1 MWESAPTVKRV
12 GGYGFAANP
21 HAGAAFPGGR
31 TESSAPTKRGLIDHK
46 RFLDTLSPLLV
57 PKGIPQMEK
66 ILTDFLHF
74 FCKPVAKKLFPV
86 YNNARKYLLRFTKK
100 EGKDMKKQSG
110 LLRRSIILA
119 LLLLCILA
127 ALTVV
132 SFAADIVASGYC
144 GGEGDGTNLSWTLDS
159 EGTLT
164 ISGKGKMKNYYSD
177 SMYPNY
183 APWYELRTSCKNLVL
198 NPGIASIG
206 TDAFFKCSRLTG
218 SLTLPDSVT
227 SIGKRA
233 FLGCT
238 GLTGSLTIPNSVTS
252 IEGYAFSG
260 CTGFTGSLTIP
271 NSVTSI
277 GGRAFSGCS
286 GFTGSLTIPDSVT
299 DILSGTFYGC
309 FGFTGSLTIPNSV
322 TTICDHA
329 FYACSGFTGSLTIP
343 NSVTSIEWYA
353 FSGCTG
359 FTGSLTIPNSVTSIG
374 GSAFSGCRGFTGS
387 LAIPNSVT
395 SIGGSAFYGCSGFTG
410 SLTIPNSV
418 TNIGELAFCWCS
430 GFTGSLTIP
439 NSVTSIGE
447 RAFYN
452 CSGFTGSLA
461 LPNSVTSIGEC
472 AFYKCVGFTGSLALP
487 NSVTSIGESAFTGC
501 SGFTGSLTIPNSVTY
516 IDAHAFWG
524 CSSLTSL
531 AIPDSVTEIFN
542 EAFAYCSGLTSAT
555 FSGNAP
561 RMGNVFYRCA
571 PTFTIYYVPG
581 TTGWTDSSAYNA
593 AAGTWNGYPLKAW
606 NPGTTD
612 GKPGGM
618 DENVSTVY
626 VKEFTPN
633 RMCLEQLTTATIQ
646 FNTNVQPGRGKISIY
661 PVSDTGEETKI
672 YSVSTKDPSVQCSG
686 NTATIDFSK
695 AGELAEGDYFILIE
709 SMAFV
714 SETGKP
720 FYGIVDKQAWIFTI
734 QGEPPV
740 SDIALKWEKNGIWPF
755 QKDDYSKPPIPDGT
769 DDQYAQALVS
779 WAKNAGITWMK
790 RADAV
795 KLLDQPVYLPVTD
808 INHSPVLLN
817 DGGTTVRQVIQD
829 IVFAEHLQSY
839 ISELDQEIT
848 NYQDHVDYG
857 REHLKLSILP
867 QEAKTYKKVLGWYSQ
882 ISRYLE
888 SRNEK
893 SNLFWSLSAP
903 VAYKTIFTLLDSV
916 QGEGYQYMK
925 PFLKATLSQSELEAS
940 IRSLER
946 YRSFEEYK
954 KQADSMASIV
964 NQSGKAVYTAVSEG
978 SYGGL
983 ISFGADLVMRYFG
996 ASDNKMLQEL
1006 SSSWS
1011 TYGSVKSA
1019 VSLSMFLGSSIG
1031 MFPMV
1036 VDLYQSM
1043 YASVQDQVKAAYF
1056 IGDYYIQEKYPRFY
1070 GIIYDSETGMPKTSF
1085 TLENLTL
1092 DRPAEYATDM
1102 ALHNWTDFLQT
1113 RLTEASLR
1121 PDCIEMRRDLTNY
1134 AVLLRYIRS
1143 IDIAQA
1149 KSMLAKYLDAE
1160 HNAAAQTTLYVKCPV
1175 TVEIYD
1181 SNGEKLASLSS
1192 EDKSI
1197 QDCEYGTLY
1206 LMGENNETKAFV
1218 LNSGAYTAKIIPYNS
1233 GTMNVLLT
1241 GDAQDGAQTAAYYED
1256 VMLTNGQPLT
1266 LDLTEQELTEN
1277 GAVIPS
1283 EKSIPV
1289 QTVEITGEQNLEV
1302 GENAQ
1307 LTTHIGPDAASDRSV
1322 TWTSSNPS
1330 VVSVSEN
1337 GEITAHAAGE
1347 ATISAV
1353 AANGVSAALPV
1364 QTYTPVSAI
1373 SFETEQYCMTVG
1385 ESLPTGAS
1393 VLPADAAHK
1402 LRWQSSAPDVAAV
1415 DESGTIRAYSAGTAI
1430 LQAQADGV
1438 TAEISVTVYA
1448 SPLCVSLYQSDTKG
1462 NRLKVAAVNH
1472 SWSAVTGTI
1481 YVAAYADGKLCFVQT
1496 VSVSLAAQEAMTQY
1510 LPIPALA
1517 SGPEYEVKA
1526 FVLNELYK
1534 PMQSAVR
1541 SMLIV

>member
-1 MWESAPTVKRV
+1 MIR
-12 GGYGFAANP
+12 
-21 HAGAAFPGGR
+21 
-31 TESSAPTKRGLIDHK
+31 
-46 RFLDTLSPLLV
+46 
-57 PKGIPQMEK
+57 
-66 ILTDFLHF
+66 
-74 FCKPVAKKLFPV
+74 KK
-86 YNNARKYLLRFTKK
+86 KK
-100 EGKDMKKQSG
+100 EGIIMKKQFAF
-110 LLRRSIILA
+110 LRRFTALMLA
-119 LLLLCILA
+119 LCMLT
-127 ALTVV
+127 ALTAEI
-132 SFAADIVASGYC
+132 FAADIVASGYC
-144 GGEGDGTNLSWTLDS
+144 GGEGDGKNLTWTLDS

-164 ISGKGKMKNYYSD
+164 ISGKGKMKNYGYYSD
-177 SMYPNY
+177 PWVRSSVKCVSIDSGVTCIGDY
-183 APWYELRTSCKNLVL
+183 AFYDCTN
-198 NPGIASIG
+198 
-206 TDAFFKCSRLTG
+206 LTG
-218 SLTLPDSVT
+218 V
-227 SIGKRA
+227 
-233 FLGCT
+233 
-238 GLTGSLTIPNSVTS
+238 
-252 IEGYAFSG
+252 
-260 CTGFTGSLTIP
+260 
-271 NSVTSI
+271 
-277 GGRAFSGCS
+277 
-286 GFTGSLTIPDSVT
+286 
-299 DILSGTFYGC
+299 
-309 FGFTGSLTIPNSV
+309 
-322 TTICDHA
+322 
-329 FYACSGFTGSLTIP
+329 
-343 NSVTSIEWYA
+343 
-353 FSGCTG
+353 
-359 FTGSLTIPNSVTSIG
+359 
-374 GSAFSGCRGFTGS
+374 
-387 LAIPNSVT
+387 
-395 SIGGSAFYGCSGFTG
+395 
-410 SLTIPNSV
+410 
-418 TNIGELAFCWCS
+418 
-430 GFTGSLTIP
+430 TIP

-447 RAFYN
+447 GAFSD
-452 CSGFTGSLA
+452 CRSLTSVTI
-461 LPNSVTSIGEC
+461 PNSVTSIGRE
-472 AFYKCVGFTGSLALP
+472 AFAVCNGLT
-487 NSVTSIGESAFTGC
+487 SVTIPSSVSNIALGMFRGC
-501 SGFTGSLTIPNSVTY
+501 SNLTSVTIPDSITY
-516 IDAHAFWG
+516 IEHIAFWA
-524 CSSLTSL
+524 CRSLTSII
-531 AIPDSVTEIFN
+531 IPDSVTCIGTSRARSAFQACSSLESVFFLGDAPVCD
-542 EAFAYCSGLTSAT
+542 EAQWMFDDCPSSL
-555 FSGNAP
+555 
-561 RMGNVFYRCA
+561 
-571 PTFTIYYVPG
+571 TIYYIQG
-581 TTGWTDSSAYNA
+581 KTGWTDSDAYDA
-593 AAGTWNGYPLKAW
+593 AAGTWNGYRLKAW

-740 SDIALKWEKNGIWPF
+740 SDIALKWEKKGIWPF

-769 DDQYAQALVS
+769 DEQYAQALVN
-779 WAKNAGITWMK
+779 WAKDAGITWMK

-839 ISELDQEIT
+839 ISELDQEIA
-848 NYQDHVDYG
+848 NYQYYEDYWKDN
-857 REHLKLSILP
+857 LKITILP
-867 QEAKTYKKVLGWYSQ
+867 QEAETYKKVLGWYSQ

-903 VAYKTIFTLLDSV
+903 VAYKTILTLLDSV

-940 IRSLER
+940 IRSLES

-983 ISFGADLVMRYFG
+983 ISFSADLVMRYFG
-996 ASDNKMLQEL
+996 ASENKMLQEL

-1043 YASVQDQVKAAYF
+1043 YTSTQNQVKAAYF
-1056 IGDYYIQEKYPRFY
+1056 IGDYYVQAMYPRFY
-1070 GIIYDSETGMPKTSF
+1070 EMMHDSETYMPKIGYQ
-1085 TLENLTL
+1085 EM
-1092 DRPAEYATDM
+1092 DYPAGFSTDA
-1102 ALHNWTDFLQT
+1102 ALRNWTAFFQA
-1113 RLTEASLR
+1113 RGTEETLR
-1121 PDCIEMRRDLTNY
+1121 PGCIEMRRDLTNY

-1143 IDIAQA
+1143 IDTAQT

-1197 QDCEYGTLY
+1197 QDCAYGTLY

-1289 QTVEITGEQNLEV
+1289 QTVEIIGEQSLAV
-1302 GENAQ
+1302 GESAQ
-1307 LTTHIGPDAASDRSV
+1307 LTARIGPDAASDRSI
-1322 TWTSSNPS
+1322 TWTSSEPA
-1330 VVSVSEN
+1330 VISVSEN
-1337 GEITAHAAGE
+1337 GEITAYAAGE

-1353 AANGVSAALPV
+1353 SANGVSAALLV
-1364 QTYTPVSAI
+1364 QTYTPVSFI
-1373 SFETEQYCMTVG
+1373 SLEAEQYYMVVG

-1393 VLPADAAHK
+1393 ACPENAAHK

-1448 SPLCVSLYQSDTKG
+1448 SPLSVSLYQSDTEG
-1462 NRLKVAAVNH
+1462 SRLKVAAVNH

>member
-1 MWESAPTVKRV
+1 MIR
-12 GGYGFAANP
+12 
-21 HAGAAFPGGR
+21 
-31 TESSAPTKRGLIDHK
+31 
-46 RFLDTLSPLLV
+46 
-57 PKGIPQMEK
+57 
-66 ILTDFLHF
+66 
-74 FCKPVAKKLFPV
+74 KK
-86 YNNARKYLLRFTKK
+86 KK
-100 EGKDMKKQSG
+100 EGIIMKKQFAF
-110 LLRRSIILA
+110 LRRFTALMLA
-119 LLLLCILA
+119 LCMLT
-127 ALTVV
+127 ALTAEI
-132 SFAADIVASGYC
+132 FAADIVASGYC
-144 GGEGDGTNLSWTLDS
+144 GGEGDGKNLTWTLDS

-164 ISGKGKMKNYYSD
+164 ISGKGKMKNYGYYSD
-177 SMYPNY
+177 PWVRSSVKCVSIDSGVTCIGDY
-183 APWYELRTSCKNLVL
+183 AFYDCTN
-198 NPGIASIG
+198 
-206 TDAFFKCSRLTG
+206 LTG
-218 SLTLPDSVT
+218 V
-227 SIGKRA
+227 
-233 FLGCT
+233 
-238 GLTGSLTIPNSVTS
+238 
-252 IEGYAFSG
+252 
-260 CTGFTGSLTIP
+260 
-271 NSVTSI
+271 
-277 GGRAFSGCS
+277 
-286 GFTGSLTIPDSVT
+286 
-299 DILSGTFYGC
+299 
-309 FGFTGSLTIPNSV
+309 
-322 TTICDHA
+322 
-329 FYACSGFTGSLTIP
+329 
-343 NSVTSIEWYA
+343 
-353 FSGCTG
+353 
-359 FTGSLTIPNSVTSIG
+359 
-374 GSAFSGCRGFTGS
+374 
-387 LAIPNSVT
+387 
-395 SIGGSAFYGCSGFTG
+395 
-410 SLTIPNSV
+410 
-418 TNIGELAFCWCS
+418 
-430 GFTGSLTIP
+430 TIP

-447 RAFYN
+447 GAFSD
-452 CSGFTGSLA
+452 CRSLTSVTI
-461 LPNSVTSIGEC
+461 PNSVTSIGRE
-472 AFYKCVGFTGSLALP
+472 AFAVCNGLT
-487 NSVTSIGESAFTGC
+487 SVTIPSSVSNIALGMFRGC
-501 SGFTGSLTIPNSVTY
+501 SNLTSVTIPDSITY
-516 IDAHAFWG
+516 IEHIAFWA
-524 CSSLTSL
+524 CRSLTSII
-531 AIPDSVTEIFN
+531 IPDSVTCIGTSRARSAFQACSSLESVFFLGDAPVCD
-542 EAFAYCSGLTSAT
+542 EAQWMFDDCPSSL
-555 FSGNAP
+555 
-561 RMGNVFYRCA
+561 
-571 PTFTIYYVPG
+571 TIYYIQG
-581 TTGWTDSSAYNA
+581 KTGWTDSDAYDA
-593 AAGTWNGYPLKAW
+593 AAGTWNGYRLKAW

-646 FNTNVQPGRGKISIY
+646 FNTNIQPGRGKILIY

>member
-1 MWESAPTVKRV
+1 
-12 GGYGFAANP
+12 
-21 HAGAAFPGGR
+21 
-31 TESSAPTKRGLIDHK
+31 
-46 RFLDTLSPLLV
+46 
-57 PKGIPQMEK
+57 
-66 ILTDFLHF
+66 
-74 FCKPVAKKLFPV
+74 
-86 YNNARKYLLRFTKK
+86 
-100 EGKDMKKQSG
+100 MKKQSG
-110 LLRRSIILA
+110 FLRRLTALA
-119 LLLLCILA
+119 LALCMLT
-127 ALTVV
+127 ALTAEI
-132 SFAADIVASGYC
+132 FAADIVDSGYC

-159 EGTLT
+159 AGTLT
-164 ISGKGKMKNYYSD
+164 ISGTGRMKKYSYSD
-177 SMYPNY
+177 SDR
-183 APWYELRTSCKNLVL
+183 APWYTFTLRSKCKKLVL
-198 NPGIASIG
+198 GSGI
-206 TDAFFKCSRLTG
+206 
-218 SLTLPDSVT
+218 T
-227 SIGKRA
+227 SIG
-233 FLGCT
+233 
-238 GLTGSLTIPNSVTS
+238 N
-252 IEGYAFSG
+252 YAFY
-260 CTGFTGSLTIP
+260 
-271 NSVTSI
+271 
-277 GGRAFSGCS
+277 
-286 GFTGSLTIPDSVT
+286 D
-299 DILSGTFYGC
+299 
-309 FGFTGSLTIPNSV
+309 
-322 TTICDHA
+322 
-329 FYACSGFTGSLTIP
+329 CSGFTGSLTIP
-343 NSVTSIEWYA
+343 NSVTSIGICAFSDCSSFTGSLAIPNSVTSIGGYA
-353 FSGCTG
+353 FSDCRG
-359 FTGSLTIPNSVTSIG
+359 FSGSLTIPNSVTSIG

-387 LAIPNSVT
+387 LTIPNSVTSIGYRAFYGCSGFSGSLTIPDSVTSIGERAFTDCRGFTGSLAIPNSVT
-395 SIGGSAFYGCSGFTG
+395 SIGDYAFYGCSGFTG
-410 SLTIPNSV
+410 SLTIPDSV
-418 TNIGELAFCWCS
+418 TSIGYHAFEGCS
-430 GFTGSLTIP
+430 GFSGSLTIP
-439 NSVTSIGE
+439 
-447 RAFYN
+447 
-452 CSGFTGSLA
+452 
-461 LPNSVTSIGEC
+461 
-472 AFYKCVGFTGSLALP
+472 
-487 NSVTSIGESAFTGC
+487 
-501 SGFTGSLTIPNSVTY
+501 
-516 IDAHAFWG
+516 
-524 CSSLTSL
+524 
-531 AIPDSVTEIFN
+531 DSVTGIGDF
-542 EAFAYCSGLTSAT
+542 AFRHCSGLTSAA
-555 FSGNAP
+555 FQGNAP
-561 RMGNVFYRCA
+561 TYFGHFVFDYCA

-581 TTGWTDSSAYNA
+581 TTGWTDSSAYDA

-612 GKPGGM
+612 RKPGGM

-646 FNTNVQPGRGKISIY
+646 FNTNIQPGRGKISIY

-740 SDIALKWEKNGIWPF
+740 SDIALKWEKKGIWPF

-779 WAKNAGITWMK
+779 WAKNAGIMWMK

-903 VAYKTIFTLLDSV
+903 AAYKTILTLLDSV

-1192 EDKSI
+1192 EDESI

-1206 LMGENNETKAFV
+1206 LMGESNDTKAFV
-1218 LNSGAYTAKIIPYNS
+1218 LNSSTYTAKIIPYDS

-1241 GDAQDGAQTAAYYED
+1241 ETAQDGTQTAAYYENIA
-1256 VMLTNGQPLT
+1256 LTDGQPLT

-1289 QTVEITGEQNLEV
+1289 QTVEITGEQNLAV
-1302 GENAQ
+1302 GENAK
-1307 LTTHIGPDAASDRSV
+1307 LAARIGPDAASDHSI
-1322 TWTSSNPS
+1322 TWTSSEPA

-1353 AANGVSAALPV
+1353 SANGTSASLLV

-1373 SFETEQYCMTVG
+1373 LFETEQYRMTAG

-1438 TAEISVTVYA
+1438 TTEISVTVYA
-1448 SPLCVSLYQSDTKG
+1448 SPLSVSLYQSDTEG
-1462 NRLKVAAVNH
+1462 NRLKVDAVNH
-1472 SWSAVTGTI
+1472 SWSTATGTI
-1481 YVAAYADGKLCFVQT
+1481 YVAAYADGRLCFVQT
-1496 VSVSLAAQEAMTQY
+1496 VSVSLAAQETMTQY
-1510 LPIPALA
+1510 LPIPALT

-1526 FVLNELYK
+1526 FILNEQYK

>member
-1 MWESAPTVKRV
+1 
-12 GGYGFAANP
+12 
-21 HAGAAFPGGR
+21 
-31 TESSAPTKRGLIDHK
+31 
-46 RFLDTLSPLLV
+46 
-57 PKGIPQMEK
+57 
-66 ILTDFLHF
+66 
-74 FCKPVAKKLFPV
+74 
-86 YNNARKYLLRFTKK
+86 
-100 EGKDMKKQSG
+100 MKKQFAF
-110 LLRRSIILA
+110 LRRFTALMLA
-119 LLLLCILA
+119 LCMLT
-127 ALTVV
+127 ALTAEI
-132 SFAADIVASGYC
+132 FAADIVASGYC
-144 GGEGDGTNLSWTLDS
+144 GGEGDGKNLTWTLDS

-164 ISGKGKMKNYYSD
+164 ISGKGEMKDYDYYSD
-177 SMYPNY
+177 PWVRSAVKCVSIESGVTCIGDY
-183 APWYELRTSCKNLVL
+183 AFYDCTN
-198 NPGIASIG
+198 
-206 TDAFFKCSRLTG
+206 LTG
-218 SLTLPDSVT
+218 V
-227 SIGKRA
+227 
-233 FLGCT
+233 
-238 GLTGSLTIPNSVTS
+238 
-252 IEGYAFSG
+252 
-260 CTGFTGSLTIP
+260 
-271 NSVTSI
+271 
-277 GGRAFSGCS
+277 
-286 GFTGSLTIPDSVT
+286 
-299 DILSGTFYGC
+299 
-309 FGFTGSLTIPNSV
+309 
-322 TTICDHA
+322 
-329 FYACSGFTGSLTIP
+329 
-343 NSVTSIEWYA
+343 
-353 FSGCTG
+353 
-359 FTGSLTIPNSVTSIG
+359 
-374 GSAFSGCRGFTGS
+374 
-387 LAIPNSVT
+387 
-395 SIGGSAFYGCSGFTG
+395 
-410 SLTIPNSV
+410 
-418 TNIGELAFCWCS
+418 
-430 GFTGSLTIP
+430 TIP

-447 RAFYN
+447 GAFSD
-452 CSGFTGSLA
+452 CRSLTSVTI
-461 LPNSVTSIGEC
+461 PNSVTSIGRE
-472 AFYKCVGFTGSLALP
+472 AFAVCNGLT
-487 NSVTSIGESAFTGC
+487 SVTIPSSVSNIALGMFRGC
-501 SGFTGSLTIPNSVTY
+501 SNLTSVTIPDSITY
-516 IDAHAFWG
+516 IEHIAFWA
-524 CSSLTSL
+524 CRSLTSII
-531 AIPDSVTEIFN
+531 IPDSVTCIGTSRARSAFQACSSLESVFFLGDAPVCD
-542 EAFAYCSGLTSAT
+542 EAQWMFDDCPSSL
-555 FSGNAP
+555 
-561 RMGNVFYRCA
+561 
-571 PTFTIYYVPG
+571 TIYYIQG
-581 TTGWTDSSAYNA
+581 KTGWTDSDAYDA
-593 AAGTWNGYPLKAW
+593 AAGTWNGYRLKAW

-646 FNTNVQPGRGKISIY
+646 FNTNIQPGRGKISIY

-740 SDIALKWEKNGIWPF
+740 SDIALKWEKKGIWPF

-769 DDQYAQALVS
+769 DEQYAQALVN
-779 WAKNAGITWMK
+779 WAKDAGITWMK

-839 ISELDQEIT
+839 ISELDQEIA
-848 NYQDHVDYG
+848 NYQYYEDYWKDHRKDN
-857 REHLKLSILP
+857 LKITILP
-867 QEAKTYKKVLGWYSQ
+867 QEAETYKKVLGWYSQ

-903 VAYKTIFTLLDSV
+903 VAYKTILTLLDSV

-940 IRSLER
+940 IRSLES

-983 ISFGADLVMRYFG
+983 ISFSADLVMRYFG
-996 ASDNKMLQEL
+996 ASENKMLQEL

-1043 YASVQDQVKAAYF
+1043 YTSTQNQVKAAYF
-1056 IGDYYIQEKYPRFY
+1056 IGDYYVQAKYPRFY
-1070 GIIYDSETGMPKTSF
+1070 EMMHDSETYMPKIGYQ
-1085 TLENLTL
+1085 EM
-1092 DRPAEYATDM
+1092 DYPAGFSTDA
-1102 ALHNWTDFLQT
+1102 ALRNWTAFFQA
-1113 RLTEASLR
+1113 RGTEEALR
-1121 PDCIEMRRDLTNY
+1121 PGCIEMRRDLTNY

-1160 HNAAAQTTLYVKCPV
+1160 HNTASTTLYVSCPV

-1192 EDKSI
+1192 EDESI
-1197 QDCEYGTLY
+1197 QDCAYGTLY

-1289 QTVEITGEQNLEV
+1289 QTVEITGEQSLAV
-1302 GENAQ
+1302 GESAQ
-1307 LTTHIGPDAASDRSV
+1307 LTARIGPDAASDRSI
-1322 TWTSSNPS
+1322 TWTSSEPS

-1337 GEITAHAAGE
+1337 GKITAHAAGE

-1353 AANGVSAALPV
+1353 AANGVSAALLV
-1364 QTYTPVSAI
+1364 QTYTPVSSI
-1373 SFETEQYCMTVG
+1373 SLEAEQYYMVVG

-1393 VLPADAAHK
+1393 ACPENAAHA
-1402 LRWQSSAPDVAAV
+1402 LCWRSSSPDVASV
-1415 DESGTIRAYSAGTAI
+1415 DETGMIKAYSAGTAI
-1430 LQAQADGV
+1430 LQAQADGI

-1448 SPLCVSLYQSDTKG
+1448 SPLSVSLYQSDTEG
-1462 NRLKVAAVNH
+1462 NRLKVDAVNH
-1472 SWSAVTGTI
+1472 AQSTAEGTI
-1481 YVAAYADGKLCFVQT
+1481 YVAGYSDGRLCFVQT
-1496 VSVSLAAQEAMTQY
+1496 VSVSLAAQETMTQY
-1510 LPIPALA
+1510 LTIPALA
-1517 SGPEYEVKA
+1517 LGPEYEVKA
-1526 FVLNELYK
+1526 FVLNKQYE
-1534 PMQSAVR
+1534 PMQNAVR

>member
-1 MWESAPTVKRV
+1 MIR
-12 GGYGFAANP
+12 
-21 HAGAAFPGGR
+21 
-31 TESSAPTKRGLIDHK
+31 
-46 RFLDTLSPLLV
+46 
-57 PKGIPQMEK
+57 
-66 ILTDFLHF
+66 
-74 FCKPVAKKLFPV
+74 KK
-86 YNNARKYLLRFTKK
+86 KK
-100 EGKDMKKQSG
+100 EGIIMKKQFAF
-110 LLRRSIILA
+110 LRRFTALMLA
-119 LLLLCILA
+119 LCMLT
-127 ALTVV
+127 ALTAEI
-132 SFAADIVASGYC
+132 FAADIVASGYC

-343 NSVTSIEWYA
+343 NSVTSI
-353 FSGCTG
+353 
-359 FTGSLTIPNSVTSIG
+359 G

-487 NSVTSIGESAFTGC
+487 NSVTSIGESAFYFCSGFTGNLTIPNSVTSIGKSAFTGC

-740 SDIALKWEKNGIWPF
+740 SDIALKWEKKGIWPF

-769 DDQYAQALVS
+769 DEQYAQALVN
-779 WAKNAGITWMK
+779 WAKDAGITWMK

-839 ISELDQEIT
+839 ISELDQEIA
-848 NYQDHVDYG
+848 NYQYYEDYWKDN
-857 REHLKLSILP
+857 LKITILP
-867 QEAKTYKKVLGWYSQ
+867 QEAETYKKVLGWYSQ

-903 VAYKTIFTLLDSV
+903 VAYKTILTLLDSV

-940 IRSLER
+940 IRSLES

-983 ISFGADLVMRYFG
+983 ISFSADLVMRYFG
-996 ASDNKMLQEL
+996 ASENKMLQEL

-1043 YASVQDQVKAAYF
+1043 YTSTQNQVKAAYF
-1056 IGDYYIQEKYPRFY
+1056 IGDYYVQAMYPRFY
-1070 GIIYDSETGMPKTSF
+1070 EMMHDSETYMPKIGYQ
-1085 TLENLTL
+1085 EM
-1092 DRPAEYATDM
+1092 DYPAGFSTDA
-1102 ALHNWTDFLQT
+1102 ALRNWTAFFQA
-1113 RLTEASLR
+1113 RGTEETLR
-1121 PDCIEMRRDLTNY
+1121 PGCIEMRRDLTNY

-1143 IDIAQA
+1143 IDTAQT

-1197 QDCEYGTLY
+1197 QDCAYGTLY

-1289 QTVEITGEQNLEV
+1289 QTVEIIGEQSLAV
-1302 GENAQ
+1302 GESAQ
-1307 LTTHIGPDAASDRSV
+1307 LTARIGPDAASDRSI
-1322 TWTSSNPS
+1322 TWTSSEPA
-1330 VVSVSEN
+1330 VISVSEN
-1337 GEITAHAAGE
+1337 GEITAYAAGE

-1353 AANGVSAALPV
+1353 SANGVSAALLV
-1364 QTYTPVSAI
+1364 QTYTPVSFI
-1373 SFETEQYCMTVG
+1373 SLEAEQYYMVVG

-1393 VLPADAAHK
+1393 ACPENAAHK

-1448 SPLCVSLYQSDTKG
+1448 SPLSVSLYQSDTEG
-1462 NRLKVAAVNH
+1462 SRLKVAAVNH

>member
-1 MWESAPTVKRV
+1 
-12 GGYGFAANP
+12 
-21 HAGAAFPGGR
+21 
-31 TESSAPTKRGLIDHK
+31 
-46 RFLDTLSPLLV
+46 
-57 PKGIPQMEK
+57 
-66 ILTDFLHF
+66 
-74 FCKPVAKKLFPV
+74 
-86 YNNARKYLLRFTKK
+86 
-100 EGKDMKKQSG
+100 MKKQFAF
-110 LLRRSIILA
+110 LRRFTALMLA
-119 LLLLCILA
+119 LCMLT
-127 ALTVV
+127 ALTAEI
-132 SFAADIVASGYC
+132 FAADIVASGYC
-144 GGEGDGTNLSWTLDS
+144 GGEGDGKNLTWTLDS

-164 ISGKGKMKNYYSD
+164 ISGKGKMKNYGYYSD
-177 SMYPNY
+177 PWVRSSVKCVSIDSGVTCIGDY
-183 APWYELRTSCKNLVL
+183 AFYDCTN
-198 NPGIASIG
+198 
-206 TDAFFKCSRLTG
+206 LTG
-218 SLTLPDSVT
+218 V
-227 SIGKRA
+227 
-233 FLGCT
+233 
-238 GLTGSLTIPNSVTS
+238 
-252 IEGYAFSG
+252 
-260 CTGFTGSLTIP
+260 
-271 NSVTSI
+271 
-277 GGRAFSGCS
+277 
-286 GFTGSLTIPDSVT
+286 
-299 DILSGTFYGC
+299 
-309 FGFTGSLTIPNSV
+309 
-322 TTICDHA
+322 
-329 FYACSGFTGSLTIP
+329 
-343 NSVTSIEWYA
+343 
-353 FSGCTG
+353 
-359 FTGSLTIPNSVTSIG
+359 
-374 GSAFSGCRGFTGS
+374 
-387 LAIPNSVT
+387 
-395 SIGGSAFYGCSGFTG
+395 
-410 SLTIPNSV
+410 
-418 TNIGELAFCWCS
+418 
-430 GFTGSLTIP
+430 TIP

-447 RAFYN
+447 GAFSD
-452 CSGFTGSLA
+452 CRSLTSVTI
-461 LPNSVTSIGEC
+461 PNSVTSIGRE
-472 AFYKCVGFTGSLALP
+472 AFAVCNGLT
-487 NSVTSIGESAFTGC
+487 SVTIPSSVSNIALGMFRGC
-501 SGFTGSLTIPNSVTY
+501 SNLTSVTIPDSITY
-516 IDAHAFWG
+516 IEHIAFWA
-524 CSSLTSL
+524 CRSLTSII
-531 AIPDSVTEIFN
+531 IPDSVTCIGTSRARSAFQACSSLESVFFLGDAPVCD
-542 EAFAYCSGLTSAT
+542 EAQWMFDDCPSSL
-555 FSGNAP
+555 
-561 RMGNVFYRCA
+561 
-571 PTFTIYYVPG
+571 TIYYIQG
-581 TTGWTDSSAYNA
+581 KTGWTDSDAYDA
-593 AAGTWNGYPLKAW
+593 AAGTWNGYRLKAW

-740 SDIALKWEKNGIWPF
+740 SDIALKWEKKGIWPF

-769 DDQYAQALVS
+769 DEQYAQALVN
-779 WAKNAGITWMK
+779 WAKDAGITWMK

-839 ISELDQEIT
+839 ISELDQEIA
-848 NYQDHVDYG
+848 NYQYYEDYWKDN
-857 REHLKLSILP
+857 LKITILP
-867 QEAKTYKKVLGWYSQ
+867 QEAETYKKVLGWYSQ

-903 VAYKTIFTLLDSV
+903 VAYKTILTLLDSV

-940 IRSLER
+940 IRSLES

-983 ISFGADLVMRYFG
+983 ISFSADLVMRYFG
-996 ASDNKMLQEL
+996 ASENKMLQEL

-1043 YASVQDQVKAAYF
+1043 YTSTQNQVKAAYF
-1056 IGDYYIQEKYPRFY
+1056 IGDYYVQAMYPRFY
-1070 GIIYDSETGMPKTSF
+1070 EMMHDSETYMPKIGYQ
-1085 TLENLTL
+1085 EM
-1092 DRPAEYATDM
+1092 DYPAGFSTDA
-1102 ALHNWTDFLQT
+1102 ALRNWTAFFQA
-1113 RLTEASLR
+1113 RGTEETLR
-1121 PDCIEMRRDLTNY
+1121 PGCIEMRRDLTNY

-1143 IDIAQA
+1143 IDTAQT

-1197 QDCEYGTLY
+1197 QDCAYGTLY

-1289 QTVEITGEQNLEV
+1289 QTVEIIGEQSLAV
-1302 GENAQ
+1302 GESAQ
-1307 LTTHIGPDAASDRSV
+1307 LTARIGPDAASDRSI
-1322 TWTSSNPS
+1322 TWTSSEPA
-1330 VVSVSEN
+1330 VISVSEN
-1337 GEITAHAAGE
+1337 GEITAYAAGE

-1353 AANGVSAALPV
+1353 SANGVSAALLV
-1364 QTYTPVSAI
+1364 QTYTPVSFI
-1373 SFETEQYCMTVG
+1373 SLEAEQYYMVVG

-1393 VLPADAAHK
+1393 ACPENAAHK

-1448 SPLCVSLYQSDTKG
+1448 SPLSVSLYQSDTEG
-1462 NRLKVAAVNH
+1462 SRLKVAAVNH